1 MPQWATNS
9 SLKQRKE
16 QWMRWTATNKEKKM
30 TINLSKG
37 QKINLT
43 KEAKN
48 GLSKTI
54 IGLGWDQI
62 KKKGLFGGLQ
72 TADLD
77 ASILLSTETES
88 MVETVYYGEK
98 ISNDRS
104 IQHTGDNL
112 TGEGEGDDEQIK
124 VDFSKVSPEI
134 NRLTVVVNIYNAKAK
149 KQNFGMI
156 KNAYVHVLDQDNK
169 EIVQYNL
176 TNDNA
181 NATGII
187 VGEFVRKGNEW
198 EFTAIGKGVVV
209 TDINGF
215 KAYL

>member
-1 MPQWATNS
+1 
-9 SLKQRKE
+9 
-16 QWMRWTATNKEKKM
+16 M

-181 NATGII
+181 NATGIV

-198 EFTAIGKGVVV
+198 EFTAIGKGVVLA
-209 TDINGF
+209 DINGF

>member
-1 MPQWATNS
+1 
-9 SLKQRKE
+9 
-16 QWMRWTATNKEKKM
+16 M

-43 KEAKN
+43 KEAN
-48 GLSKTI
+48 NSLSKTI

-77 ASILLSTETES
+77 ASILLSTETETV
-88 MVETVYYGEK
+88 VESVFYGK
-98 ISNDRS
+98 AKSNDRS

-112 TGEGEGDDEQIK
+112 TGAGDGDDEQIK
-124 VDFSKVSPEI
+124 VDFSKVSPAI

-156 KNAYVHVLDQDNK
+156 QNAYVHVLDQDGK
-169 EIVQYNL
+169 EMVRFNL

-181 NATGII
+181 TATGII
-187 VGEFVRKGNEW
+187 VGEFIRKGNEW

-215 KAYL
+215 KSYL